1 MPHQDMNGRVGDES
15 SSNEDEDNCGNG
27 MKPRKGNLVN
37 GNHAYQGNHHQ
48 MSKRHHSKHRHDRLN
63 ASFSGEVMGAKNL
76 SVRFDPGQ
84 DPNMGNPAMHRPTY
98 PDYPSSPYT
107 EQKSRHFSPQGYP
120 HSHHQRSHSTSHHH
134 HHRHHRDHKPF
145 HQRSASS
152 SRQQQT
158 TSTQHLQQHFKE
170 DSHDGSQGHNTS
182 YNHQPIS
189 RSHSYS
195 SGQAGF
201 ANAIEQHRGGGA
213 YPHPQQHSHHRNQSP
228 SMMMPSAMRGQTPNT
243 KRKHGRNVAFHDDE
257 DGRCPTC
264 SSDSSSDSDDDPYA
278 YQPAPRKAYGGVRLA
293 YVPNDRRRAKL
304 MSDPR
309 LEYVPRNVHGGQ
321 KQQQM
326 NHPVRAGSLQPQSL
340 PPSNSQQM

>member
-1 MPHQDMNGRVGDES
+1 MG
-15 SSNEDEDNCGNG
+15 
-27 MKPRKGNLVN
+27 
-37 GNHAYQGNHHQ
+37 
-48 MSKRHHSKHRHDRLN
+48 MSKKHHNKHRHDRLN
-63 ASFSGEVMGAKNL
+63 ASFHGEGIGAKNL
-76 SVRFDPGQ
+76 SVRFDQGPEHGMANQ
-84 DPNMGNPAMHRPTY
+84 HNSRPPYPN
-98 PDYPSSPYT
+98 YPSSPYI
-107 EQKSRHFSPQGYP
+107 EQRSHHLPPQGYP
-120 HSHHQRSHSTSHHH
+120 HSHHQRSHSTSHH
-134 HHRHHRDHKPF
+134 HHRDHKPF

-213 YPHPQQHSHHRNQSP
+213 YPHPQQHGHHRNQPP

-243 KRKHGRNVAFHDDE
+243 KRKHGRNVVFHDDE

-264 SSDSSSDSDDDPYA
+264 SSDSSPDSDDDPYA

-309 LEYVPRNVHGGQ
+309 LEYVPRNLHSSS
-321 KQQQM
+321 KPPM
-326 NHPVRAGSLQPQSL
+326 SHAVRAGSLQPQSL
-340 PPSNSQQM
+340 PAHNGKQHSQQLQHH